1 MKRDISKIKF
11 IVPMMLLL
19 LLGLII
25 SLPESID
32 PGNLFVRDAEAVVG
46 RPATP
51 GSVAGAG
58 RRTTR
63 RTVRRVT
70 RRHIV
75 YGTRFT
81 ILPVGYTTVIV
92 IGATYYLYEGVYY
105 KPYYEGN
112 TIVFVVVENP
122 N

>member
-1 MKRDISKIKF
+1 MRLDISKIKF
-11 IVPMMLLL
+11 ILPTMLLL
-19 LLGLII
+19 LLGLVI

-32 PGNLFVRDAEAVVG
+32 PGNLFVRDAEARVG

-51 GSVAGAG
+51 GSVAGTA
-58 RRTTR
+58 RRTS
-63 RTVRRVT
+63 RRVT
-70 RRHIV
+70 RRHIA

-92 IGATYYLYEGVYY
+92 IGTTYYLYGGVYY

-112 TIVFVVVENP
+112 TIVYVVVVNP